1 MIIDHNDPR
10 YQAVLNK
17 QSAFRKRNRHNGG
30 YYYSTEIVKNIIP
43 FIKTDR
49 NWMTVD
55 LNSVVLDHTIAFV
68 HHNIHSE
75 WYERWKGH
83 DAILVCGMPET
94 VEKVKDFGHAIYLP
108 MSVDVEYVK
117 QFYQPV
123 KDKEVCFVG
132 RREKRTAQVP
142 DDIPNLWEIP
152 RSDLLTELAH
162 YKKAYAVDRCAI
174 ECNVLGVEV
183 LEYGYDYGVH
193 HGPEFWKVRDNRE
206 MVPILQAEIDKIDNK
221 PQP

>member
-1 MIIDHNDPR
+1 MIINHQDIR
-10 YQAVLNK
+10 YQRILNK
-17 QSAFRKRNRHNGG
+17 QTPMRLRNRHNGG
-30 YYYSTEIVKNIIP
+30 YYYSVEICKNIIP
-43 FIKTDR
+43 YIKTDR

-55 LNSVVLDHTIAFV
+55 LNSVTLDHAIAFV
-68 HHNIHSE
+68 HHNIRIE

-132 RREKRTAQVP
+132 RHKKKNTNIPPEVP
-142 DDIPNLWEIP
+142 CLESIP
-152 RSDLLTELAH
+152 RDQLLSELAH
-162 YKKAYAVDRCAI
+162 YKRAYAVDRCAI
-174 ECNVLGVEV
+174 EAKILGVEV
-183 LEYGYDYGVH
+183 LDYGYDYGIH
-193 HGPEFWKVRDNRE
+193 HGTDFWEIRDNKD
-206 MVPILQAEIDKIDNK
+206 MVPILQKEIDRIDNK
-221 PQP
+221 P